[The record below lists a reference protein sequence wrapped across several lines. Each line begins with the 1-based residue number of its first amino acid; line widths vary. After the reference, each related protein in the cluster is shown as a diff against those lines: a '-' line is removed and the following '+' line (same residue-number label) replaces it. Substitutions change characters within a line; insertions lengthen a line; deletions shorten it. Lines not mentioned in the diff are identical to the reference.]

1 MHAIP
6 FPVIDPIAIE
16 FGPIVIRW
24 YALAYVAGIVLG
36 WRYGVWLCRRR
47 PEILPPEAID
57 DIVLAIT
64 LGIVLGGRIGYVLFY
79 NPAYYLQHPGEA
91 LMIWQ
96 GGMSYHG
103 GMLGVFVA
111 IWLYAWR
118 NGYTF
123 FQVADIIGMVVPFG
137 LMFGRLANFINGE
150 LFGRVTDVP
159 WAMVFPNGGP
169 LPRHPS
175 QLYEAALEGLA
186 LLIVLYVVWACGGQR
201 YRGLLSGVFMAW
213 YGAARF
219 LIEYVREPDAH
230 LGTLAAGMSMGQ
242 LLSLPMIAFGVGL
255 ILYAVRRPPLTDK
268 GAPGA
273 RAARRKDGHA

>member
-1 MHAIP
+1 MYAIP

-16 FGPIVIRW
+16 VGPIVVRW
-24 YALAYVAGIVLG
+24 YALAYVAGILLG

-47 PEILPPEAID
+47 PEFLPPEAID
-57 DIVLAIT
+57 DIVLTIT

-79 NPAYYLQHPGEA
+79 NPAYYAQHPIEA

-103 GMLGVFVA
+103 GMLGVFVG
-111 IWLYAWR
+111 IWLFAWR

-123 FQVADIIGMVVPFG
+123 FQVADIIGMVVPWG

-159 WAMVFPNGGP
+159 WAMVFPHGGP

-175 QLYEAALEGLA
+175 QLYEAALEGLVL
-186 LLIVLYVVWACGGQR
+186 LLILHLVWARGGQR
-201 YRGLLSGVFMAW
+201 YRGLLSGVFMAG
-213 YGAARF
+213 YGTARF
-219 LIEYVREPDAH
+219 LVEFAREPDAQ

-242 LLSLPMIAFGVGL
+242 LLSLPMIAFGIGL
-255 ILYAVRRPPLTDK
+255 ILFALRRPPLSGRGTTA
-268 GAPGA
+268 APETG
-273 RAARRKDGHA
+273 RKSGPA